1 MRRLHD
7 HIEENNLCSKF
18 QSAYRPGDSTETVLL
33 RVHNDTIKY
42 LDQSDNVAL
51 ILLDL
56 SAASDTV
63 DYDILPKRLQ
73 DRFGV
78 YGKALTWFSS
88 YLSHRVQRICISG
101 SLSEKT
107 ELEYGVPQGSVLGS
121 YLFTMH
127 MDPLGDVIVA
137 HGVDHHI
144 YADDTQLY
152 CPMSLS
158 DCESVK
164 SNLSVLMQIIKSWMS
179 ANKLKFIIDKTEL
192 IVFRKKNKDCHNR

>member
-1 MRRLHD
+1 MTTLKKITYVLNFNLPTD
-7 HIEENNLCSKF
+7 LVIQQKLLLFMYINN
-18 QSAYRPGDSTETVLL
+18 
-33 RVHNDTIKY
+33 TIKY
-42 LDQSDNVAL
+42 LNQNNNVAL

-56 SAASDTV
+56 STAFDTV
-63 DYDILPKRLQ
+63 DNDILLKRLQ
-73 DRFGV
+73 DRFSV

-88 YLSHRVQRICISG
+88 YLSDHVQRICISS

-107 ELEYGVPQGSVLGS
+107 ELEYGAPKRSVLGP
-121 YLFTMH
+121 YLFTMY

-137 HGVDHHI
+137 LGVDHHI

-164 SNLSVLMQIIKSWMS
+164 SNLSV
-179 ANKLKFIIDKTEL
+179 
-192 IVFRKKNKDCHNR
+192 